1 MSYSITVDRGS
12 IGKVTSLLAIV
23 ELWEL
28 DDGDVEYLE
37 IFDDGQISF
46 IINMLAD
53 NCDHWAKESGVKLT
67 SHALDRLKIAIGQ
80 QPDREDIK

>member
-37 IFDDGQISF
+37 ILDDGQI
-46 IINMLAD
+46 
-53 NCDHWAKESGVKLT
+53 
-67 SHALDRLKIAIGQ
+67 
-80 QPDREDIK
+80 